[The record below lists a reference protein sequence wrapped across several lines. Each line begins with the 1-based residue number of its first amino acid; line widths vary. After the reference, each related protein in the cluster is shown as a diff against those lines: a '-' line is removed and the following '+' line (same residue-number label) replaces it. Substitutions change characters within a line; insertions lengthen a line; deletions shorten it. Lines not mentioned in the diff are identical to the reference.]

1 MKLTKSK
8 AVREHRKMWNWD
20 GECNMKFIDICAGI
34 GGFRL
39 GFERAGHECIG
50 YVEYDKFARTSYE
63 AMYDTD
69 GEWTAWDVTKLAPEE
84 IPYADCWTFGFP
96 CFPQG
101 TKITTEKG
109 LKNIEDI
116 ITGERVLTHENRLK
130 KVLNTMSRKTN
141 EIYTLTIQGAI
152 DTKVTSEHPY
162 LVYKDENTEWVKV
175 KDLKKGD
182 MVGFPVNTKSEI
194 PQWGGVDYKRGKN
207 THTLNSLD
215 LGSKDFWWVVGYYM
229 ADGWYRITKR
239 KGATDN
245 YRIVISGDDNKIER
259 FKEKNNMFHATIS
272 KESTANKIHIVNKEL
287 TCYLMQFGKGAKNKH
302 LTSDILNL
310 PNDLLSAF
318 LDGYFEND
326 GCIIGNLRK
335 ASTVSKE
342 LALGIQACVHKVER
356 KLCTIYHSIPPEF
369 CTIESRVVHQNEVYD
384 IRYPVINKK
393 ETKWFYKDNY
403 IWTPVKSKIIINT
416 DVEVYNFE
424 VEGDN
429 SYVANNIAVH
439 NCQDISVAGKMKGIK
454 NGTRSGIFYDIIKLL
469 KGKSPKDRPKW
480 LVIENVK
487 NLLSI
492 DAGGGYTEVLCE
504 MAEAGYDA
512 EWQVCNSKDFGVPQ
526 NRERVYIVGY
536 LRERCAGGILPVTG
550 TNSKIGLEILGKANP
565 ERHSDADVFGGGG
578 VISTLSARDYE
589 GPKMVGVKEVANL
602 RPGKAWKSP
611 QIGRV
616 YGTDGLSP
624 TIDTCQ
630 GGGKVVKIIDD
641 TQGFDGI
648 RIYENITPTLRAERC
663 GLKILEAK
671 KKGYA
676 EAVPGDSIRR
686 GRVQKQSAGTL
697 ETACNQGPL
706 EKDGRIRCLTPRE
719 YYRLQGFPDNLF
731 NKASSV
737 NSKTQLYKQAGNAV
751 TVNVAEA
758 IGRKIAEVEYDN

>member
-1 MKLTKSK
+1 
-8 AVREHRKMWNWD
+8 
-20 GECNMKFIDICAGI
+20 MKFLDICSGI

-39 GFERAGHECIG
+39 GFERAGHECVGFI
-50 YVEYDKFARTSYE
+50 EIDKYARKSYE
-63 AMYDTD
+63 AMYDTKN
-69 GEWTAWDVTKLAPEE
+69 EWTAYDVTKVSSEE
-84 IPYADCWTFGFP
+84 IPYADCWCFGFP
-96 CFPQG
+96 CFPRG

-116 ITGERVLTHENRLK
+116 ITGERVLTHENRFK
-130 KVLNTMSRKTN
+130 KVLNTMSRKTD

-152 DTKVTSEHPY
+152 DTEVTSEHPY

-215 LGSKDFWWVVGYYM
+215 LGSKDFWWVVGCYM

-287 TCYLMQFGKGAKNKH
+287 TCYLMQFGKGEKNKH

-356 KLCTIYHSIPPEF
+356 KLCTIYHSVPSEF
-369 CTIESRVVHQNEVYD
+369 CTIENRVVHQNEVYD

-403 IWTPVKSKIIINT
+403 IWTPVKSKTIINT

-439 NCQDISVAGKMKGIK
+439 NCQDISIAGKQKGIK
-454 NGTRSGIFYDIIKLL
+454 DGKRSGIFYNIIDLI
-469 KGKSPKDRPKW
+469 KGKEQKDRPEW

-492 DAGGGYTEVLCE
+492 HGGWDFAEVLTQLD
-504 MAEAGYDA
+504 EAGYDV
-512 EWQVCNSKDFGVPQ
+512 EWQLF
-526 NRERVYIVGY
+526 
-536 LRERCAGGILPVTG
+536 
-550 TNSKIGLEILGKANP
+550 
-565 ERHSDADVFGGGG
+565 
-578 VISTLSARDYE
+578 
-589 GPKMVGVKEVANL
+589 
-602 RPGKAWKSP
+602 
-611 QIGRV
+611 
-616 YGTDGLSP
+616 
-624 TIDTCQ
+624 
-630 GGGKVVKIIDD
+630 
-641 TQGFDGI
+641 
-648 RIYENITPTLRAERC
+648 
-663 GLKILEAK
+663 
-671 KKGYA
+671 KG
-676 EAVPGDSIRR
+676 
-686 GRVQKQSAGTL
+686 
-697 ETACNQGPL
+697 
-706 EKDGRIRCLTPRE
+706 
-719 YYRLQGFPDNLF
+719 
-731 NKASSV
+731 
-737 NSKTQLYKQAGNAV
+737 
-751 TVNVAEA
+751 
-758 IGRKIAEVEYDN
+758 

>member
-1 MKLTKSK
+1 MT
-8 AVREHRKMWNWD
+8 
-20 GECNMKFIDICAGI
+20 FIDFCAGI

-39 GFERAGHECIG
+39 GFEGAGFSCVG
-50 YVEYDKFARTSYE
+50 YVERDKFARQSYE
-63 AMYDTD
+63 AMYDTT
-69 GEWTAWDVTKLAPEE
+69 GEWTACDITDLKSED
-84 IPYADCWTFGFP
+84 IPRADIWTFGFP

-116 ITGERVLTHENRLK
+116 ITGERVLTHENRFK

-272 KESTANKIHIVNKEL
+272 KEGTANKIHIVNKEL

-326 GCIIGNLRK
+326 GCIVGNLRK

-342 LALGIQACVHKVER
+342 LALGVQACVHKVER
-356 KLCTIYHSIPPEF
+356 KLCTIYHSSPPEF

-403 IWTPVKSKIIINT
+403 IWTPVKSKTIINT

-439 NCQDISVAGKMKGIK
+439 NCQDISIAGRQAGLS
-454 NGTRSGIFYDIIKLL
+454 GERSGIFYKILEL
-469 KGKSPKDRPKW
+469 VKGKSPEDRPSY
-480 LVIENVK
+480 LVAENVK

-492 DAGGGYTEVLCE
+492 DAGGG
-504 MAEAGYDA
+504 
-512 EWQVCNSKDFGVPQ
+512 
-526 NRERVYIVGY
+526 I
-536 LRERCAGGILPVTG
+536 
-550 TNSKIGLEILGKANP
+550 
-565 ERHSDADVFGGGG
+565 
-578 VISTLSARDYE
+578 
-589 GPKMVGVKEVANL
+589 
-602 RPGKAWKSP
+602 
-611 QIGRV
+611 
-616 YGTDGLSP
+616 
-624 TIDTCQ
+624 
-630 GGGKVVKIIDD
+630 
-641 TQGFDGI
+641 
-648 RIYENITPTLRAERC
+648 
-663 GLKILEAK
+663 
-671 KKGYA
+671 
-676 EAVPGDSIRR
+676 
-686 GRVQKQSAGTL
+686 
-697 ETACNQGPL
+697 
-706 EKDGRIRCLTPRE
+706 
-719 YYRLQGFPDNLF
+719 
-731 NKASSV
+731 
-737 NSKTQLYKQAGNAV
+737 
-751 TVNVAEA
+751 
-758 IGRKIAEVEYDN
+758 

>member
-1 MKLTKSK
+1 
-8 AVREHRKMWNWD
+8 
-20 GECNMKFIDICAGI
+20 MKFLDICSGI

-39 GFERAGHECIG
+39 GFERAGHECVGFI
-50 YVEYDKFARTSYE
+50 EIDKYARKSYE
-63 AMYDTD
+63 AMYDTKN
-69 GEWTAWDVTKLAPEE
+69 EWTAYDVTKVSSEE
-84 IPYADCWTFGFP
+84 IPYADCWCFGFP
-96 CFPQG
+96 CFPRG

-116 ITGERVLTHENRLK
+116 ITGERVLTHENRFK
-130 KVLNTMSRKTN
+130 KVLSTMSRKTN

-215 LGSKDFWWVVGYYM
+215 FGSKDFWWIVGYYM

-259 FKEKNNMFHATIS
+259 FKEKNNMFDATIS
-272 KESTANKIHIVNKEL
+272 KEGTANKIHIVNKEL

-356 KLCTIYHSIPPEF
+356 KLCTIYHSVPPEF
-369 CTIESRVVHQNEVYD
+369 CTIESRVVHQSEVYD

-439 NCQDISVAGKMKGIK
+439 NCQDISIAGKQKGIK
-454 NGTRSGIFYDIIKLL
+454 DGKRSGIFYNIIDLI
-469 KGKSPKDRPKW
+469 KGKEQKDRPEW

-492 DAGGGYTEVLCE
+492 HGGWDFAEVLTQLD
-504 MAEAGYDA
+504 EAGYDV
-512 EWQVCNSKDFGVPQ
+512 EWQLFNSKNFGVPQ
-526 NRERVYIVGY
+526 NRERVYIIGHI
-536 LRERCAGGILPVTG
+536 RTKGRRKILPIERNDKQTYFK
-550 TNSKIGLEILGKANP
+550 NSVDEDNINNVIDLIDNKIKHIGDVPLNGNDILK
-565 ERHSDADVFGGGG
+565 
-578 VISTLSARDYE
+578 
-589 GPKMVGVKEVANL
+589 
-602 RPGKAWKSP
+602 
-611 QIGRV
+611 RV
-616 YGTDGLSP
+616 YDPSGISP
-624 TIDTCQ
+624 TLNAMT
-630 GGGKVVKIIDD
+630 GGNRQPKIIEYKK
-641 TQGFDGI
+641 I
-648 RIYENITPTLRAERC
+648 RVKSANSRGYD
-663 GLKILEAK
+663 EAK
-671 KKGYA
+671 IN
-676 EAVPGDSIRR
+676 DSVNLAYPNSTTRR
-686 GRVQKQSAGTL
+686 GRVEKQVSQTL
-697 ETACNQGPL
+697 QCTSNMGVLSEDYRIRKLTPL
-706 EKDGRIRCLTPRE
+706 ECW
-719 YYRLQGFPDNLF
+719 RLQGFSDELF
-731 NKASSV
+731 EKASKV
-737 NSKTQLYKQAGNAV
+737 NSSSQLYKQAGNSV
-751 TVNVAEA
+751 TVNVTNV
-758 IGRKIAEVEYDN
+758 IAEKIGENV

>member
-1 MKLTKSK
+1 
-8 AVREHRKMWNWD
+8 
-20 GECNMKFIDICAGI
+20 MKFLDICSGI

-39 GFERAGHECIG
+39 GFERAGHECVGFI
-50 YVEYDKFARTSYE
+50 EIDKYARKSYG
-63 AMYDTD
+63 AMYDTKD
-69 GEWTAWDVTKLAPEE
+69 EWTAYDVTKVSSEE
-84 IPYADCWTFGFP
+84 IPYADCWCFGFP

-152 DTKVTSEHPY
+152 DTEVTSEHPY

-356 KLCTIYHSIPPEF
+356 KLCTIYHSVPPEF

-439 NCQDISVAGKMKGIK
+439 NCQDISIAGKQKGIK
-454 NGTRSGIFYDIIKLL
+454 DGKRSGIFYNIIDLI
-469 KGKSPKDRPKW
+469 KGKEQKDRPEW

-492 DAGGGYTEVLCE
+492 HGGWDFAEVLTQLD
-504 MAEAGYDA
+504 EAGYDV
-512 EWQVCNSKDFGVPQ
+512 EWQLFNSKNFGVPQ
-526 NRERVYIVGY
+526 NRERVYIIGHI
-536 LRERCAGGILPVTG
+536 RTKGRRKILP
-550 TNSKIGLEILGKANP
+550 
-565 ERHSDADVFGGGG
+565 
-578 VISTLSARDYE
+578 
-589 GPKMVGVKEVANL
+589 
-602 RPGKAWKSP
+602 
-611 QIGRV
+611 IGRNDKQTYFKNSVDEDNINNVIDLIDNKIKHIGDVPLNGKDILKRV
-616 YGTDGLSP
+616 YDPSGISP
-624 TIDTCQ
+624 TLNTMT
-630 GGGKVVKIIDD
+630 GGNRQPKIIEDKKMGVLSED
-641 TQGFDGI
+641 YRI
-648 RIYENITPTLRAERC
+648 RKLT
-663 GLKILEAK
+663 
-671 KKGYA
+671 
-676 EAVPGDSIRR
+676 
-686 GRVQKQSAGTL
+686 
-697 ETACNQGPL
+697 PL
-706 EKDGRIRCLTPRE
+706 ECW
-719 YYRLQGFPDNLF
+719 RLQGFPDELF
-731 NKASSV
+731 EKAAKV
-737 NSKTQLYKQAGNAV
+737 NSNSQLYKQAGNSV
-751 TVNVAEA
+751 TVNVTNV
-758 IGRKIAEVEYDN
+758 IAEKIGENIKGDV